1 MESFKLPVSGSIDEM
16 KGFSDALSQL
26 LNYII
31 NETQWKPENRFIDSV
46 RLLNKIS
53 ATTDELTRNYEQQQ
67 KELTMKKENLSA
79 VYIAE
84 QKYPDI
90 LDSHSSLLNPLS

>member
-1 MESFKLPVSGSIDEM
+1 MESFTPPSSGNVAEI
-16 KGFSDALSQL
+16 KGFMDALNQL
-26 LNYII
+26 LNYIA

-46 RLLNKIS
+46 PLLNKIS

>member
-53 ATTDELTRNYEQQQ
+53 ATTDELTKIMKEKQR
-67 KELTMKKENLSA
+67 ELTKEKENLSA

>member
-1 MESFKLPVSGSIDEM
+1 MESFTPPSSGNTAEI
-16 KGFSDALSQL
+16 KGFMDAFNQL
-26 LNYII
+26 LNYIA

-46 RLLNKIS
+46 PLLNKIS
-53 ATTDELTRNYEQQQ
+53 ATTDELTKIM
-67 KELTMKKENLSA
+67 KEKQRDLTEYKENLSA